1 MRHRAAAVALLAVG
15 AAGLWLAAPSETAAH
30 ALGQTFQ
37 LPVPLWLYLTA
48 AGVAVGASF
57 VVALVVVRP
66 AGAVASY
73 PTRPLPPGSARSASV
88 LFGVLGLAW
97 WAWAVWTAF
106 AVGDITP
113 VPAILFWVL
122 LWVGVPIAAVLLG
135 NPWPSLS
142 PFRTLFGLL
151 EAGGR
156 RLGLERLDLGLT
168 YPRWL
173 ARWPAVVLLYG
184 AIWAELVLPSRTDA
198 SRVGTILLGYT
209 LLTLA
214 GMALFG
220 RIAWLRNAELFEVL
234 LGWFGRIGPLG
245 RRSRTDE
252 LCDGCGEACSPRSC
266 VDCPECAAA
275 ADAGERRP
283 ELRPWFSGLTDVRYA
298 GWSDAAFIVLAL
310 AGVTFDG
317 LLETTLWG
325 NALDVLFPPLN
336 GLLGPA
342 AASVAAGS
350 IGLLGLWLLFL
361 AAFWLAVLVSRRL
374 AAAGAGASAGG
385 TGASIGLHAV
395 TLLPIAGGYLIAH
408 YLTEVIQGVQWLPE
422 LLGDPFS
429 PVEPNLNWIPIQL
442 VWYLSVAA
450 IVIGHVAAI
459 MLSQRLVLR
468 DAPGRPI
475 LAGLPLVLLMIGYT
489 VLSLWIIAQPIT
501 IDPGQPLLSFLAPFA
516 SI

>member
-1 MRHRAAAVALLAVG
+1 MCHRAVGLALLVVG
-15 AAGLWLAAPSETAAH
+15 AAGLWLAAPSAATAH

-48 AGVAVGASF
+48 AGIAVSASF
-57 VVALVVVRP
+57 VVALAVVRP

-73 PTRPLPPGSARSASV
+73 PTRRLPPRSARSASV
-88 LFGVLGLAW
+88 LLSVLGLAW
-97 WAWAVWTAF
+97 WAWAIWTAF

-122 LWVGVPIAAVLLG
+122 LWVGVPIVAVLLG

-156 RLGLERLDLGLT
+156 RLGLERLDLGLA
-168 YPRWL
+168 YPRSL
-173 ARWPAVVLLYG
+173 ARWPAVALLYG

-198 SRVGTILLGYT
+198 SRVGAILLGYT

-214 GMALFG
+214 GMTLFG

-245 RRSRTDE
+245 RRSRADE
-252 LCDGCGEACSPRSC
+252 LCDGCGDDCSPTAC
-266 VDCPECAAA
+266 VDCPECGAAA
-275 ADAGERRP
+275 EADERRP
-283 ELRPWFSGLTDVRYA
+283 ELRPWFSGLTEVRRA

-325 NALDVLFPPLN
+325 NVLDILFPPLN
-336 GLLGPA
+336 ALLGPA

-361 AAFWLAVLVSRRL
+361 AAFWVALLVSRRL
-374 AAAGAGASAGG
+374 AATRTALAGG
-385 TGASIGLHAV
+385 SGASIGLHAV

-429 PVEPNLNWIPIQL
+429 PVEPSLDWIPIQL

-450 IVIGHVAAI
+450 IVIGHVAAVL
-459 MLSQRLVLR
+459 LSQRLVAR
-468 DAPGRPI
+468 DAPSRTL

-501 IDPGQPLLSFLAPFA
+501 VDPGQPLLSLVAPFA